1 MSPRKGIPYST
12 PLLFA
17 SANGCRGASAP
28 ARSTFFRSRSTMLRP
43 SEAARRWSHRIP
55 SIFRLTE
62 AFRISIR
69 RTSSPETGSSIC
81 PLAKIAHLRKKV
93 FGRTLDIGRGVSGS
107 LRANVVPGQAI
118 GVANR
123 SALEWFNTA
132 AFCAPGINCVNPSG
146 SAFGD
151 AGRNIIEGPG
161 AITFDMSL
169 NRTIPIRESR
179 SLDLR
184 VAANNVFNHVNYAS
198 INTVVNSLTYGQV
211 TSAGGMRRLT
221 LQARFRF

>member
-1 MSPRKGIPYST
+1 
-12 PLLFA
+12 
-17 SANGCRGASAP
+17 
-28 ARSTFFRSRSTMLRP
+28 
-43 SEAARRWSHRIP
+43 
-55 SIFRLTE
+55 
-62 AFRISIR
+62 
-69 RTSSPETGSSIC
+69 
-81 PLAKIAHLRKKV
+81 
-93 FGRTLDIGRGVSGS
+93 
-107 LRANVVPGQAI
+107 
-118 GVANR
+118 
-123 SALEWFNTA
+123 
-132 AFCAPGINCVNPSG
+132 VNPAD

-184 VAANNVFNHVNYAS
+184 VAANNVFNHVNYAT